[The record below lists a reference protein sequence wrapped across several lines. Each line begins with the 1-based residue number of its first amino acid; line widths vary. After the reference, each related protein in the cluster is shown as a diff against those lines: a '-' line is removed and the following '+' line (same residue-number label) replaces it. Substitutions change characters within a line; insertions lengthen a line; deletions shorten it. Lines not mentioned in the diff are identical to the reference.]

1 VSPGLVAGVL
11 LGVVFCSA
19 AGAKLRRGSDW
30 VADAAA
36 LGGPRALYPLV
47 PWIELVLGA
56 LLVVRVAP
64 VAVATGAVA
73 LLGAFTALLTANL
86 ARGRRPACA
95 CFGEWSRRPLGALH
109 VVRNLVLVGLAVV
122 VLLDGL

>member
-1 VSPGLVAGVL
+1 VNLGLVAGVL
-11 LGVVFCSA
+11 LGVVFCVA
-19 AGAKLRRGSDW
+19 AGTKLTRGPAW

-36 LGGPRALYPLV
+36 LGGPRVLYPLV

-64 VAVATGAVA
+64 VAVAAGAVA
-73 LLGAFTALLTANL
+73 VLAAFTALLAANL
-86 ARGRRPACA
+86 ARGRRPVCA

-109 VVRNLVLVGLAVV
+109 VARNLVLIALAVV